1 MKQTS
6 EIIESV
12 VQYASVWKLLVN
24 ELPNADLADRP
35 GLSISWAD
43 NPFPFWNA
51 VFLTEQLA
59 DPDLLETRLKE
70 AAAYV
75 RKKRHSGLI
84 YVCEDYL
91 SGTAKE
97 NLPAILEQERLEAAI
112 PITGMAGN
120 ILPLQTLSRP
130 PLRIERVIDEAM
142 LQKYANIN
150 CEAYGFLLEWG
161 QTALR
166 GSNLWK
172 EAYTFLGYENG
183 RAVSTASAIV
193 NEEYLYLALVATRP
207 DARNKGYAEAV
218 VRHALQTAHE
228 ATGLKRTIL
237 HATGAGFPVYK
248 RVGYHPTA
256 RLMTYK
262 PSENS

>member
-1 MKQTS
+1 MKQTN
-6 EIIESV
+6 EIVESV

-24 ELPNADLADRP
+24 ELANADLTDRP

-59 DPDLLETRLKE
+59 DPDLLESRLKE

-91 SGTAKE
+91 SGAAKE

-120 ILPLQTLSRP
+120 VLPLQTLSRP
-130 PLRIERVIDEAM
+130 PLRIERVNDETIF
-142 LQKYANIN
+142 QEYANIK
-150 CEAYGFLLEWG
+150 CAQYRF
-161 QTALR
+161 
-166 GSNLWK
+166 
-172 EAYTFLGYENG
+172 
-183 RAVSTASAIV
+183 
-193 NEEYLYLALVATRP
+193 
-207 DARNKGYAEAV
+207 
-218 VRHALQTAHE
+218 
-228 ATGLKRTIL
+228 
-237 HATGAGFPVYK
+237 
-248 RVGYHPTA
+248 
-256 RLMTYK
+256 
-262 PSENS
+262 

>member
-6 EIIESV
+6 EIVESV

-59 DPDLLETRLKE
+59 DPDLLESRLKE
-70 AAAYV
+70 AATYV

-97 NLPAILEQERLEAAI
+97 TLRAILEQERLEAAI

-120 ILPLQTLSRP
+120 ILPPAGVIASTPTHRESDRRGNVARVCKYQLRSIRISLGMGPHRP
-130 PLRIERVIDEAM
+130 AWIES
-142 LQKYANIN
+142 
-150 CEAYGFLLEWG
+150 LE
-161 QTALR
+161 R
-166 GSNLWK
+166 G
-172 EAYTFLGYENG
+172 
-183 RAVSTASAIV
+183 
-193 NEEYLYLALVATRP
+193 LYLP
-207 DARNKGYAEAV
+207 
-218 VRHALQTAHE
+218 
-228 ATGLKRTIL
+228 
-237 HATGAGFPVYK
+237 
-248 RVGYHPTA
+248 
-256 RLMTYK
+256 RLRERQSRLYRF
-262 PSENS
+262 SHRQ

>member
-6 EIIESV
+6 EIVESV

-59 DPDLLETRLKE
+59 DPDLLESRLKE

-91 SGTAKE
+91 TGTAKE

-120 ILPLQTLSRP
+120 VLPLQTLSRP
-130 PLRIERVIDEAM
+130 PL
-142 LQKYANIN
+142 
-150 CEAYGFLLEWG
+150 
-161 QTALR
+161 
-166 GSNLWK
+166 
-172 EAYTFLGYENG
+172 LGYENG

-193 NEEYLYLALVATRP
+193 TEEYLYLALVATRP

-262 PSENS
+262 PSENSKKVAN

>member
-1 MKQTS
+1 MKQKS
-6 EIIESV
+6 EIVESV

-75 RKKRHSGLI
+75 RKKRHSGLS

-97 NLPAILEQERLEAAI
+97 NLPTILEQERLEAAI
-112 PITGMAGN
+112 PITGMAGD
-120 ILPLQTLSRP
+120 IP
-130 PLRIERVIDEAM
+130 PLHKVSRAPLPIETVLSEGLVQGNSNVTCYR
-142 LQKYANIN
+142 NG
-150 CEAYGFLLEWG
+150 CLLGWA
-161 QTALR
+161 QNT
-166 GSNLWK
+166 
-172 EAYTFLGYENG
+172 T
-183 RAVSTASAIV
+183 
-193 NEEYLYLALVATRP
+193 P
-207 DARNKGYAEAV
+207 
-218 VRHALQTAHE
+218 
-228 ATGLKRTIL
+228 
-237 HATGAGFPVYK
+237 
-248 RVGYHPTA
+248 
-256 RLMTYK
+256 
-262 PSENS
+262 